1 MPVGKTL
8 CRIPIE
14 LFRVKPVITPEIH
27 KPPVGLQARQAVVG
41 GNPYVSL
48 RVFGYAVDIVV
59 GKTVRRVVVHV
70 CLLAVFHLAPIHSVA
85 VGAHPHCAVV
95 GNGHTGK
102 VSLLHSHSGR
112 PICWDDANN

>member
-85 VGAHPHCAVV
+85 VGLT
-95 GNGHTGK
+95 HTVPSWAMATQ
-102 VSLLHSHSGR
+102 VSFSLTFTFGASNLLG
-112 PICWDDANN
+112 